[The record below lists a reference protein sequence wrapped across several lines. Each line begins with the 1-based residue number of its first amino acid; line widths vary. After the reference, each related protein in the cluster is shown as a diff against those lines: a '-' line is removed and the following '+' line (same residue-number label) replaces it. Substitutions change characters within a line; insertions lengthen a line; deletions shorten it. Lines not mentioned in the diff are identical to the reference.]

1 MAVQAPDK
9 KPAVPAQPTDQWKAM
24 TRELH
29 KMSLNQPALDAIEA
43 ADKAIEAS
51 RKK

>member
-9 KPAVPAQPTDQWKAM
+9 RPAVPKSASDQWMAM
-24 TRELH
+24 ARELH
-29 KMSLNQPALDAIEA
+29 KMSLNEAALDAIEA
-43 ADKAIEAS
+43 ADPAIAAS